1 MEYLHHEHYEIVHH
15 CDQKPSNVLFDEE
28 TTVHVADFGIAKLLL
43 GDDTSKI
50 TNHGKHAWNIWRHGK
65 AAAKAAA
72 RQLLYNAR
80 ASEQR
85 AAWCGKPAIATHG
98 EQLVHK
104 DKQCHVS
111 SLEND
116 LRIDR
121 LFVGE
126 VTIRQWVNQAF
137 SAKLVHVL
145 DDKLQLDESSIEDLN
160 HLLLKIFEVGLLCS
174 SDSPDQRMSMADVVS
189 CRQSLVG
196 VVDRVGLIQP
206 MKAVYQQSC
215 TQILAIN
222 VTPELLIISLTVTA
236 LAAGASSSPSP
247 SINSSSSGGGAA
259 ADLAALL
266 AFKAQLADPLGVL
279 AGSWT
284 TNVSFCNWVGVSCS
298 RRRRPERV
306 TGLSLPD
313 APLGGELTA
322 HLGNLSFLYT
332 LDLTNTSLVGPVP
345 ADLGR
350 LRRLRSLLLGDNLL
364 SAAIPPAI
372 ANLTML
378 ELLHLGNNNLSG
390 EIPPDLLHGMRRLS
404 RIALHMNQLTGD
416 LPPLLFNGTPSL
428 TFVNLGNNSLTG
440 GVPHGV
446 ASSPSSLPMLE
457 YLNLRGNRLAGAVP
471 PAVYN
476 MSRLRGL
483 VLSHNNLTGW
493 IPTTSNGSF
502 HLPMLRTFSISSN
515 GFAGRIPA
523 GLAACR
529 YLQTL
534 SISSNSFVDVVPAW
548 LAQLPYLT
556 ELFLGGNQLTGSIPP
571 GLGNLT
577 GVTSLDLSFCN
588 LTGEIP
594 SELGLM
600 RSLSTLRLTY
610 NQLTGPIPT
619 SLGNLSQLSFLDLQM
634 NQLTGAV
641 PATLGNI
648 PALNWL
654 TLSLNNL
661 EGNLGF
667 LSSLSNCRQIWIITL
682 DSNSFTGDL
691 PDHTGNLSAQLSIFS
706 ASENKLTGGLPSSLS
721 NLSSLEQLQLP
732 GNQLTG
738 PIPES
743 ITMMPNLVR
752 LDVSSNDISGPI
764 PTQIGMLSSLQRLD
778 LQRNRLFG
786 SIPDSIGN
794 LSELEHI
801 MLSHN
806 QLNSTIPASFFN
818 LGKLVRL
825 NLSHNS
831 FTGALPN
838 DLSRLKQGDTIDL
851 SSNSLLGSIP
861 ESFGQI
867 RMLTYLN
874 LSHNSFGD
882 SIPYSFQ
889 ELANLATLDLS
900 SNNLSGTIPK
910 FLANFTYLTALNLSF
925 NRLEGQ
931 IPDGG
936 VFSNITL
943 QSLIGNAALCG
954 APRLGFS
961 PCLQKSHSNSGHF
974 LRFLLPVVTVA
985 FGCMVICIFL
995 MIRRKSKNKKEDS
1008 SHTPGDDMNHLIV
1021 TYHELARATDKFSDD
1036 NLLGSGSFGK
1046 VFKGQLSSGLV
1057 VAIKVLDMHLEEVAI
1072 RSFDAE
1078 CRVLRMARHRNL
1090 IKVLNTCSNM
1100 EFRALVLQYM
1110 PNGSLDMLLHSQGT
1124 SSLGLLK
1131 RLDIM
1136 LDVSMAM
1143 EYLHHEHYEVVLHC
1157 DLKPSNVLFD
1167 EEMTAHV
1174 ADFGIAKLLLEYGS
1188 LGKASRNSDV
1198 FSFGI
1203 MLLEVFTGKRPTDRL
1218 FVGEVTIRQWV
1229 NQAFPAK
1236 LVHVLDDKL
1245 QLDESSIQDLNH
1257 LLLPIFEVGLLC
1269 SSDSPDQRMSMAD
1282 VVVTLKKIRK
1292 DYEEKN

>member
-1 MEYLHHEHYEIVHH
+1 MEYLHHEHYEIVQH

-50 TNHGKHAWNIWRHGK
+50 TNHGKHAWNIW
-65 AAAKAAA
+65 
-72 RQLLYNAR
+72 
-80 ASEQR
+80 
-85 AAWCGKPAIATHG
+85 
-98 EQLVHK
+98 
-104 DKQCHVS
+104 S
-111 SLEND
+111 SLESD

-137 SAKLVHVL
+137 SAKLDHVL

-160 HLLLKIFEVGLLCS
+160 HLLLPIFEVGLLCS
-174 SDSPDQRMSMADVVS
+174 SDSPDQRMSMADVVLP
-189 CRQSLVG
+189 CRVVG
-196 VVDRVGLIQP
+196 NHWLALMDRV
-206 MKAVYQQSC
+206 
-215 TQILAIN
+215 AIN

-247 SINSSSSGGGAA
+247 SINSSSGGGAA

-548 LAQLPYLT
+548 LDQLPYLT

-600 RSLSTLRLTY
+600 RSRSTLRLTY

-691 PDHTGNLSAQLSIFS
+691 PDHIGNLSAQLSIFS

-943 QSLIGNAALCG
+943 QSLMGNAALCG

-961 PCLQKSHSNSGHF
+961 PCLQKSRSNSRHF

>member
-1 MEYLHHEHYEIVHH
+1 MAMEYLHHEHYEIVHY

-104 DKQCHVS
+104 DKQCHVQSTDHSERRRARATCSASESCSLKS
-111 SLEND
+111 SLESD

-160 HLLLKIFEVGLLCS
+160 HLLLPIFEVGLLCS
-174 SDSPDQRMSMADVVS
+174 SDSPD
-189 CRQSLVG
+189 LKK
-196 VVDRVGLIQP
+196 LL
-206 MKAVYQQSC
+206 Y
-215 TQILAIN
+215 TIN

-247 SINSSSSGGGAA
+247 SINSSSGGGAA

-364 SAAIPPAI
+364 SAAIPPAP
-372 ANLTML
+372 TH
-378 ELLHLGNNNLSG
+378 LHLGNNNLSG

-446 ASSPSSLPMLE
+446 ASSPLSLPMLE

-471 PAVYN
+471 PAIYN

-874 LSHNSFGD
+874 LSHNSIGD

-961 PCLQKSHSNSGHF
+961 PCLQKSHSNSRHF

-1100 EFRALVLQYM
+1100 EFRALVLHYM

-1269 SSDSPDQRMSMAD
+1269 SSDSPDQRMSMAG

>member
-1 MEYLHHEHYEIVHH
+1 MAMEYLHHEHYEIVQH

-50 TNHGKHAWNIWRHGK
+50 TNHGKHAHQPRRPRPRRP
-65 AAAKAAA
+65 
-72 RQLLYNAR
+72 RQATPATESPPR
-80 ASEQR
+80 RQ
-85 AAWCGKPAIATHG
+85 PAIG
-98 EQLVHK
+98 
-104 DKQCHVS
+104 CHPTRHS
-111 SLEND
+111 QPS
-116 LRIDR
+116 R
-121 LFVGE
+121 
-126 VTIRQWVNQAF
+126 
-137 SAKLVHVL
+137 
-145 DDKLQLDESSIEDLN
+145 
-160 HLLLKIFEVGLLCS
+160 CS
-174 SDSPDQRMSMADVVS
+174 SSFTWATTTSP
-189 CRQSLVG
+189 
-196 VVDRVGLIQP
+196 
-206 MKAVYQQSC
+206 
-215 TQILAIN
+215 
-222 VTPELLIISLTVTA
+222 
-236 LAAGASSSPSP
+236 
-247 SINSSSSGGGAA
+247 
-259 ADLAALL
+259 
-266 AFKAQLADPLGVL
+266 
-279 AGSWT
+279 
-284 TNVSFCNWVGVSCS
+284 
-298 RRRRPERV
+298 
-306 TGLSLPD
+306 
-313 APLGGELTA
+313 
-322 HLGNLSFLYT
+322 
-332 LDLTNTSLVGPVP
+332 
-345 ADLGR
+345 
-350 LRRLRSLLLGDNLL
+350 
-364 SAAIPPAI
+364 
-372 ANLTML
+372 
-378 ELLHLGNNNLSG
+378 G

-961 PCLQKSHSNSGHF
+961 PCLQKSHSNSRHF

-1100 EFRALVLQYM
+1100 EFRALVLHYM

-1174 ADFGIAKLLLEYGS
+1174 ADFGIAKLLLGDDTSKITASMPGTFGYMAPEYGS

-1269 SSDSPDQRMSMAD
+1269 SSDLPDQRMSMAG